1 MADIVIE
8 NTENKIKV
16 QQLSD
21 WEVRILN
28 LPYAKS
34 PQKQY
39 RISND
44 KTIKICPL
52 WAYEKGGNDII
63 NNTLAL
69 PIAPSDIMF
78 DNESDTQTLK
88 LMNFGELPVNVNRKL
103 ATWSVT
109 SVFPKLAKEEG
120 QITSNNGWTSKSSRY
135 WFDLSN
141 DNGQGMYNAYGA
153 DNGAERGYCETLYD
167 WKVAQTPLVFMYKT
181 WGTYYYC
188 QIKSFKFGEK
198 DNTGFVYY
206 ELQFQEYKK
215 YDRYDKSYAS
225 TDYESDTYY
234 VDEGDTILSIAKKIY
249 GSTDRFVDLM
259 ELNDMKNPEVH
270 KGDKLKIK

>member
-88 LMNFGELPVNVNRKL
+88 LMNLQHGVLLLCFLNLQKKKDEQHLIMVGQVKVVDIGLIYPMIMDKECIMLMVQIMEQNVDIVRHYMIGK
-103 ATWSVT
+103 
-109 SVFPKLAKEEG
+109 
-120 QITSNNGWTSKSSRY
+120 
-135 WFDLSN
+135 
-141 DNGQGMYNAYGA
+141 
-153 DNGAERGYCETLYD
+153 
-167 WKVAQTPLVFMYKT
+167 
-181 WGTYYYC
+181 
-188 QIKSFKFGEK
+188 
-198 DNTGFVYY
+198 
-206 ELQFQEYKK
+206 
-215 YDRYDKSYAS
+215 
-225 TDYESDTYY
+225 
-234 VDEGDTILSIAKKIY
+234 
-249 GSTDRFVDLM
+249 
-259 ELNDMKNPEVH
+259 
-270 KGDKLKIK
+270 